1 MENVSVMRS
10 IRTKLVVLVAVAI
23 MAAGILMVLT
33 YSPNVKREISSLA
46 KNYLYDL
53 SVSYGA
59 VIGDEVK
66 VKGKDQAL
74 TADNLTEK
82 LKGVGLE
89 GMESSYV
96 YVASPDGTM
105 LYHPTADKI
114 GKSVENTVVK
124 GVTQDLQEG
133 RDIENKVVSY
143 KFDGITKYAAYY
155 VNDTKDYILVVSVDE
170 DELFNP
176 VNKINHK
183 GIKGLIFV
191 IIVCFIITI
200 IFITREITKPLLKFV
215 ERISR
220 TAQMDFTDDGSSIKL
235 DKRSDEIGLMS
246 KSLTDL
252 RKHLVGVVQGIR
264 DNGDTLIESAEALHT
279 GAEETNSTMGQ
290 VEKAVN
296 DIALGAGSQAEET
309 QVATENVLLIGDM
322 VEDTSRTVGE
332 MMESARSMREAND
345 NAQRI
350 IGELR
355 TISKNTREH
364 IDTIAKQTEV
374 TNESALKIGDAT
386 KLISEIASET
396 NLLSLNASIEAAR
409 AGEAGRGFAVVAS
422 QIQKLAEQSTESAAR
437 IEEIINVLLEDSQ
450 NAVSTM
456 NQVKEIMDKQTEHIR
471 KTDQAFEQIH
481 EGVETSFA
489 GMKQIADKTK
499 KMDEA
504 RTNVVDV
511 VNNLTAI
518 AEENAATTEETS
530 ASVAEVAN
538 VVTTM
543 QEKSEALNVIAE
555 ELEKKIRVFKL

>member
-279 GAEETNSTMGQ
+279 GAAETNSTMGQ

-355 TISKNTREH
+355 TISKNTREY

-481 EGVETSFA
+481 EGVETSFD

-511 VNNLTAI
+511 VNNLTSI

-555 ELEKKIRVFKL
+555 ELEKKISVFKL

>member
-481 EGVETSFA
+481 EGVETSFD

-511 VNNLTAI
+511 VNNLTSI

>member
-1 MENVSVMRS
+1 
-10 IRTKLVVLVAVAI
+10 
-23 MAAGILMVLT
+23 
-33 YSPNVKREISSLA
+33 
-46 KNYLYDL
+46 
-53 SVSYGA
+53 
-59 VIGDEVK
+59 
-66 VKGKDQAL
+66 
-74 TADNLTEK
+74 
-82 LKGVGLE
+82 
-89 GMESSYV
+89 
-96 YVASPDGTM
+96 
-105 LYHPTADKI
+105 
-114 GKSVENTVVK
+114 
-124 GVTQDLQEG
+124 
-133 RDIENKVVSY
+133 
-143 KFDGITKYAAYY
+143 
-155 VNDTKDYILVVSVDE
+155 
-170 DELFNP
+170 
-176 VNKINHK
+176 
-183 GIKGLIFV
+183 
-191 IIVCFIITI
+191 
-200 IFITREITKPLLKFV
+200 
-215 ERISR
+215 
-220 TAQMDFTDDGSSIKL
+220 MDFTDEGSSEKL

-264 DNGDTLIESAEALHT
+264 DNGDTLMESAETLHT
-279 GAEETNSTMGQ
+279 GAAETNSTMGQ

-296 DIALGAGSQAEET
+296 DIAVGAGSQAEET
-309 QVATENVLLIGDM
+309 QVATDNVLLIGDM

-332 MMESARSMREAND
+332 MIESARSMREAND

-355 TISKNTREH
+355 TISKKTSEY
-364 IDTIAKQTEV
+364 IETIAKQTEV

-422 QIQKLAEQSTESAAR
+422 QIQKLAEQSTDSAAR

-456 NQVKEIMDKQTEHIR
+456 NQVKEIMDEQTEHIR

-481 EGVETSFA
+481 EGVETSLD

-504 RTNVVDV
+504 RTSVVDV

-530 ASVAEVAN
+530 ASVAEVAS

-555 ELEKKIRVFKL
+555 ELEKKISVFKL

>member
-355 TISKNTREH
+355 TISKNTREY

-481 EGVETSFA
+481 EGVETSFD

-511 VNNLTAI
+511 VNNLTSI

>member
-176 VNKINHK
+176 VNKINNK
-183 GIKGLIFV
+183 GIMGLIFV
-191 IIVCFIITI
+191 IIICFIVTV
-200 IFITREITKPLLKFV
+200 IFITRGITNPLLKFV

-220 TAQMDFTDDGSSIKL
+220 TAQMDFTDDGSSEKL

-355 TISKNTREH
+355 TISKNTREY

-481 EGVETSFA
+481 EGVETSFD

-511 VNNLTAI
+511 VNNLTSI

-555 ELEKKIRVFKL
+555 ELEKKISVFKL